1 MKQCIQENN
10 FNRIDN
16 IIDELCRD
24 YTYALHQPIARNAG
38 LMGLA
43 ATAIAL
49 GTNDVGNYLRKILP
63 PVLTCF
69 SDQNDQVRFYACE
82 SLYNIAKIAKG
93 EILVFFNEIF
103 DVLCKIS
110 SDTETSIR
118 GAAELLNR
126 LIKDIVAEKAV
137 NYIRIVNID
146 PKFVKMSAKKTDP
159 ITGNT
164 YQEIYEQ
171 ENNKLAFSLPK
182 FIPLLT
188 ERIYAINPDTR
199 IFLVDWINILLNVP
213 GLEMIS
219 YLPLFLGG
227 LFTFLGD
234 SHKDVRIIT
243 TELLNSLLHEVV
255 RINQLQI
262 NIKKKELIKLK
273 NMESLNTPQAKK
285 QDGSLI
291 AEKKKTLLDSF
302 NKLTSNDQ
310 NTTNNGDSNKN
321 NDQDSDTSILDV
333 NGNNTDN
340 SFDNNNNNNKNKNN
354 NNDDNDYD
362 NSDNDQK
369 TNEKTDD
376 ENHNSIKDHNN
387 NEIDPSLKVEMENA
401 IQKQNIISMT
411 DIDEINPDRNGEE
424 YMPGQDVHLN
434 FSDIISI
441 LVNNLASSEKE
452 IKALSL
458 HWMDTIILLA
468 PNDLIPFYSKI
479 LSVLLELLSDS
490 NEEIVN
496 VAKSVNEKLLVL
508 CDQYDH
514 LNNNN
519 NTMAYGSIVN
529 TLTLQFFDSDVDAKI
544 ACLNW
549 LSLIY
554 QKVPK
559 EIMDHNDSM
568 FLTLLNSLSNKDNK
582 LIEKALNLLQK
593 LCSDSNNDYLKK
605 FLQDFMGILKRD
617 PKLLKSRAN
626 YIMRKICAS
635 LSPDRVFKV
644 ITTILNS
651 NDDILF
657 TKIFIQIL
665 STNLITAP
673 EMFSLRKHLRNGDD
687 PLFFNFLFKSWC
699 INPVSVISLGLIS
712 ESYELVYYVIQELAN
727 YELKLNDL
735 VQLDILV
742 QLFESPV
749 FTRMRLQL
757 LEQQK
762 NPFLYKCLYGILMI
776 LPQSKAFELLNR
788 RLNSCNIWASQ
799 PINNHGPFYSHRNIS
814 GSISSANS
822 DPDISQRSVTQN
834 KLRVQELLDHFSK
847 TISKNNEDNIN
858 NEINESYNVQN
869 NEFKDHAEASSLK
882 DLDLPIIGSYL
893 DVPENRSFH
902 SITPLMSTA
911 TKAITEV
918 HTLNHSFEEPTD
930 SSSVLYRPPNNGG
943 AKDKLEQQI

>member
-1 MKQCIQENN
+1 M
-10 FNRIDN
+10 
-16 IIDELCRD
+16 DELCRD

-49 GTNDVGNYLRKILP
+49 GTNDVGKYLKKILP

-126 LIKDIVAEKAV
+126 LIKDIVAEKAIS
-137 NYIRIVNID
+137 YIRIVNVD
-146 PKFVKMSAKKTDP
+146 PKLMQMPATKTDP
-159 ITGNT
+159 ITGDT

-234 SHKDVRIIT
+234 SHKDVRVIT
-243 TELLNSLLHEVV
+243 AELLESLLHEVV
-255 RINQLQI
+255 RINKLQVML
-262 NIKKKELIKLK
+262 KKKELIKLK
-273 NMESLNTPQAKK
+273 NIESLNASQNKK

-291 AEKKKTLLDSF
+291 AEKKKSLLDAF
-302 NKLTSNDQ
+302 NKIENQDV
-310 NTTNNGDSNKN
+310 NKN
-321 NDQDSDTSILDV
+321 PDNIKDNNILINAKHEITNDNIIEQKNEIEA
-333 NGNNTDN
+333 DN
-340 SFDNNNNNNKNKNN
+340 SAMP
-354 NNDDNDYD
+354 DD
-362 NSDNDQK
+362 
-369 TNEKTDD
+369 
-376 ENHNSIKDHNN
+376 N
-387 NEIDPSLKVEMENA
+387 NEIDPSLKVEVENA

-411 DIDEINPDRNGEE
+411 DIDEITSNRNGEE
-424 YMPGQDVHLN
+424 YIPGQDIHLN

-441 LVNNLASSEKE
+441 LVNNLASSENE

-479 LSVLLELLSDS
+479 LSVLLELLSDP

-514 LNNNN
+514 LNNN

-559 EIMDHNDSM
+559 EIVDHNDSM
-568 FLTLLNSLSNKDNK
+568 FLTLLNSLSNKDSK

-593 LCSDSNNDYLKK
+593 LCSDSNNNYLKK
-605 FLQDFMGILKRD
+605 FLQDFLGILKRD
-617 PKLLKSRAN
+617 PKLLKSRSN

-644 ITTILNS
+644 ITAILNS
-651 NDDILF
+651 NNDILF
-657 TKIFIQIL
+657 NKIFIQIL

-699 INPVSVISLGLIS
+699 INPVSAISLGLVS

-799 PINNHGPFYSHRNIS
+799 PINNQSPFLSHRNIS
-814 GSISSANS
+814 GSISSNNS
-822 DPDISQRSVTQN
+822 DSEISQRSVTQN
-834 KLRVQELLDHFSK
+834 KLRLQELLDHFSK
-847 TISKNNEDNIN
+847 TLSENNNETFNGKWYSNDMK
-858 NEINESYNVQN
+858 EVGEL
-869 NEFKDHAEASSLK
+869 SSLK
-882 DLDLPIIGSYL
+882 DLDLPIVGSYL

-930 SSSVLYRPPNNGG
+930 SSSILYRPTNNGG
-943 AKDKLEQQI
+943 AKDNLEQHI